1 MIEQR
6 AETAFSILMAGFVVI
21 LVLTNIIG
29 VKLFL
34 AFPEWLPNGF
44 FGEPITLTTGILTY
58 PITFLVTDIV
68 CEVYGRRRANLMVF
82 TGFVMS
88 LLSLVLIQI
97 ALAVPGSPVWPSG
110 NPNYATVEAMQQAYD
125 SVFTLPGILI
135 FASMTA
141 YLIAQLMD
149 VRLFHF
155 WKRVTRG
162 KHLWLRNNGSTL
174 ISQVVDTSTVI
185 LVTYWIGGLT
195 GVIDESRPVSG
206 QLLMLMA
213 TGYLFKFSF
222 ALIDTIPFYLGSR
235 WLKRYLRYDPITEK
249 NLTEDESCQSSA
261 AFSMDQSPATA
272 STKTN

>member
-110 NPNYATVEAMQQAYD
+110 NANYATVEAMQQAYD

-135 FASMTA
+135 FASMIA

-155 WKRVTRG
+155 WKRVTHGR
-162 KHLWLRNNGSTL
+162 HLWLRNNGSTM
-174 ISQVVDTSTVI
+174 ISQLVDTVVVNSIFLSFGLGLPWDIVAKI
-185 LVTYWIGGLT
+185 IVAAYVFKLV
-195 GVIDESRPVSG
+195 
-206 QLLMLMA
+206 
-213 TGYLFKFSF
+213 F
-222 ALIDTIPFYLGSR
+222 AAIDTPFIYLGVALLR
-235 WLKRYLRYDPITEK
+235 RYIGADAVEEAL
-249 NLTEDESCQSSA
+249 
-261 AFSMDQSPATA
+261 
-272 STKTN
+272 

>member
-6 AETAFSILMAGFVVI
+6 AETAFSILMAEFVVI

-58 PITFLVTDIV
+58 PITFLVTDFV

-155 WKRVTRG
+155 CIRVTHGR
-162 KHLWLRNNGSTL
+162 HLWLRNNGSTM
-174 ISQVVDTSTVI
+174 ISQLVDTVVVKSIFLSFGLGLPWDIVAKI
-185 LVTYWIGGLT
+185 IVAAYVFKLV
-195 GVIDESRPVSG
+195 
-206 QLLMLMA
+206 
-213 TGYLFKFSF
+213 F
-222 ALIDTIPFYLGSR
+222 AAIDTPFIYLGVALLR
-235 WLKRYLRYDPITEK
+235 RYIGADAVE
-249 NLTEDESCQSSA
+249 EA
-261 AFSMDQSPATA
+261 AEEAL
-272 STKTN
+272 

>member
-1 MIEQR
+1 MIEQK
-6 AETAFSILMAGFVVI
+6 AETAFSILMAGFVVF

-68 CEVYGRRRANLMVF
+68 CEVYGRRRANITVF

-155 WKRVTRG
+155 WKRVTHGR
-162 KHLWLRNNGSTL
+162 HLWLRNNGSTM
-174 ISQVVDTSTVI
+174 ISQLVDTVVVNSIFLSFGLGLPWDIVAKVI
-185 LVTYWIGGLT
+185 VAAYVFKLV
-195 GVIDESRPVSG
+195 
-206 QLLMLMA
+206 
-213 TGYLFKFSF
+213 F
-222 ALIDTIPFYLGSR
+222 AAIDTPFIYLGAALLR
-235 WLKRYLRYDPITEK
+235 RYIGADAVE
-249 NLTEDESCQSSA
+249 EA
-261 AFSMDQSPATA
+261 AEEAL
-272 STKTN
+272 